1 MAWLNKDL
9 VIKQESKKKM
19 YRQWKQRQLPWEEY
33 RDAARLFRDGIRKA
47 KSQLEMDLARA
58 IKKNRKG
65 F

>member
-1 MAWLNKDL
+1 LAGLNKDL

-47 KSQLEMDLARA
+47 KSQL
-58 IKKNRKG
+58 
-65 F
+65 